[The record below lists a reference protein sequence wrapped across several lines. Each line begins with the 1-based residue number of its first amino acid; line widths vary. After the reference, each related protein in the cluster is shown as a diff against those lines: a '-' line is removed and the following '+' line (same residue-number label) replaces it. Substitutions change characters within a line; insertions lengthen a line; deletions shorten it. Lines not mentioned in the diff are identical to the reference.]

1 MGSENIIF
9 EWHEP
14 KEQHREA
21 FKTVYKLHIKLFPQT
36 AILATLIIY
45 GIYLLVKDL
54 PLPDEHPSW
63 ERLFIIAYLGCLAL
77 TILMF
82 FLAPLDSLFT
92 KTKYQ
97 LTERGIKIISS
108 RLRYLKW
115 ENLKAYNIDETKPN
129 IIYLTTLS
137 NKNKVNGIFIPKEK
151 LCEIIER
158 IPEGLAQFD
167 FNKWRDEQ
175 RLPSGINMYL
185 FVFSAIY
192 ATLLAYFYAL
202 YYFTRTNL
210 IIVLILIVIFGPGTI
225 GTLIVFRKRFFKDAR
240 IRALA
245 RCFNFFAVVLF
256 LAAAAIFS
264 VREYFGD

>member
-9 EWHEP
+9 EWYEP
-14 KEQHREA
+14 KEQRREA
-21 FKTVYKLHIKLFPQT
+21 FKTIYKLHIKLFPQI
-36 AILATLIIY
+36 AVLATLVIY

-63 ERLFIIAYLGCLAL
+63 ERLFTRAYLGCLAL
-77 TILMF
+77 IILMF
-82 FLAPLDSLFT
+82 FLAPLQSLT

-97 LTERGIKIISS
+97 LTERGIKVISS

-137 NKNKVNGIFIPKEK
+137 NKNKVNSIFIPKEK

-167 FNKWRDEQ
+167 FNKWREEQ

-185 FVFSAIY
+185 FIFSAIF
-192 ATLLAYFYAL
+192 ATLLAYFCAL
-202 YYFTRTNL
+202 YYFTRINL
-210 IIVLILIVIFGPGTI
+210 IIVLILILIFGPGTI
-225 GTLIVFRKRFFKDAR
+225 GALIVFRKRFFKDAS

-245 RCFNFFAVVLF
+245 RCFNLFAVILF
-256 LAAAAIFS
+256 LAMAAIFS
-264 VREYFGD
+264 VRKYFGD